1 MAKKDINRVK
11 NNDAAVDDTVVSPL
25 SKATG
30 DGAPSPAALQSLVP
44 FV

>member
-25 SKATG
+25 SKAAG